1 MAVDIRGDAVRR
13 SFRRM
18 VGEEH
23 RAQLHEHLTV
33 WQGPP
38 PGDPAKYP
46 SLLLKLCKQACAD
59 AVIVDSL
66 KDAAVGLSA
75 DEVGAGYN
83 RARQNACA
91 AGVQVLELHHL
102 RKALT
107 RIEAEHPTTDGV
119 YGSTWITSGA
129 GSAVLLNGKPG
140 DAIVS
145 FHHIKQPASEV
156 GPFKIIRDHDT
167 GRSKI
172 WHSVDLVLLAK
183 QPGGLTAVAAAMAI
197 FETDKPTANEK
208 DKARRRL
215 DKLTGHGFLKITQ
228 QGDAATNEPKVWAAK

>member
-1 MAVDIRGDAVRR
+1 
-13 SFRRM
+13 
-18 VGEEH
+18 
-23 RAQLHEHLTV
+23 
-33 WQGPP
+33 
-38 PGDPAKYP
+38 
-46 SLLLKLCKQACAD
+46 
-59 AVIVDSL
+59 
-66 KDAAVGLSA
+66 
-75 DEVGAGYN
+75 
-83 RARQNACA
+83 
-91 AGVQVLELHHL
+91 VLELHHL

-228 QGDAATNEPKVWAAK
+228 QGDAATNKPKVWAAK